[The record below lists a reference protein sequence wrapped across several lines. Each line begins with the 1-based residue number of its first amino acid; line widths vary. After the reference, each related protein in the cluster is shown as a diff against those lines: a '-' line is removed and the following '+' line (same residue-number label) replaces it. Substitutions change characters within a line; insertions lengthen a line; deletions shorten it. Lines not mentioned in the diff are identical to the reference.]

1 MKLASRVATLIP
13 SPTLAI
19 TSKAKQLQ
27 SSGIDV
33 VSFGAGEPDFDTP
46 QHIKDS
52 AIKAIQDGV
61 TKYTPSTG
69 TLQLRQAIA
78 AKLKRE
84 NNLSYDV
91 SQIVVGSGAKHSLY
105 NIFQVVCERGDQVL
119 IPLPYWV
126 SYPQMAAM
134 AGAKAVFIKTKE
146 KNQFKITPEQFKKA
160 IKPKT
165 KVLVLNSP
173 SNPTGCVYSR
183 EELEQ
188 IAAIAVEHNI
198 TVISDEIYEKLIYG
212 AAQHV
217 SIASLNEKIY
227 NLTFTVNG
235 LSKAYSMTGWRI
247 GYVAGPKQ
255 AMAKISDMQDHSTS
269 CPNSIA
275 QAAAVTALTGGD
287 ACVEEMKKEFAARR
301 DYLVQRI
308 KKIKKLGAVMPEGAF
323 YVFCNI
329 SRTGLDSMEF
339 SGVCSR
345 GNVAG
350 PGIAFR
356 LMTAISVQLC
366 HEQRD
371 NRQRPR
377 PHSGMGRQIIINSIT
392 LLNL

>member
-1 MKLASRVATLIP
+1 MKLASRVESLTP

-19 TSKAKQLQ
+19 TSKAKQLEK
-27 SSGIDV
+27 SGIDV

-52 AIKAIQDGV
+52 AITAIHQGF

-69 TLQLRQAIA
+69 TPQLRQAIA
-78 AKLKRE
+78 EKLKRDNRLTYE
-84 NNLSYDV
+84 V

-275 QAAAVTALTGGD
+275 QAAAVTALQGGD
-287 ACVEEMKKEFAARR
+287 ACVEEMKKEFSARR

-308 KKIKKLGAVMPEGAF
+308 KGIKKLSAVVPQGAF

-329 SRTGLDSMEF
+329 ARTGLDSMEF
-339 SGVCSR
+339 SRRLLEEAS
-345 GNVAG
+345 VAVV
-350 PGIAFR
+350 PGIAFGDDR
-356 LMTAISVQLC
+356 YIRFSFATSKEKIAKGLDRIQQWVGQL
-366 HEQRD
+366 
-371 NRQRPR
+371 
-377 PHSGMGRQIIINSIT
+377 
-392 LLNL
+392 